1 MNIAGALKRLLRQ
14 PWLFTALVGL
24 CGGLAMLALYVLQ
37 PVALQRLDLRIYDAL
52 LPLRRQSEPSL
63 VPLVID
69 IDEESLA
76 RYGQWP
82 WPRYLVAD
90 LVDRLAQNGAASI
103 GLDIMFAEP
112 DRTSPA
118 SMREGLYRDRG
129 VTLEIVGLPSY
140 LGDFDTL
147 LAASVRA
154 APVVLGAFARYA
166 GEPHSGPMPQP
177 PAMIARGGKDAHPF
191 DAYLPTAPGAVL
203 PLPQFFAEAPVGFV
217 NVSPD
222 ADGLVRQVPLLLR
235 LGDAVY
241 PSLALQALMGALG
254 TDALRLYTGPD
265 GLFSV
270 AAGEFKIPVSREGYM
285 LVLSGGAAYL
295 SVYKR
300 RQGAGWQCKA
310 G

>member
-14 PWLFTALVGL
+14 PWLFTAFVGL

-52 LPLRRQSEPSL
+52 LPLRRQSEPSP

-129 VTLEIVGLPSY
+129 VTLEIVGLPSF
-140 LGDFDTL
+140 LTDFDTL

-154 APVVLGAFARYA
+154 APLVLGAFARYA
-166 GEPHSGPMPQP
+166 GEPYSGPLPQP
-177 PAMIARGGKDAHPF
+177 PAMIARGGKDAPPF
-191 DAYLPTAPGAVL
+191 DAYLQSAAGAVL
-203 PLPQFFAEAPVGFV
+203 PLPELFAEAPVGFV

-241 PSLALQALMGALG
+241 PSLALQALMRALG

-285 LVLSGGAAYL
+285 LVPFQGG
-295 SVYKR
+295 
-300 RQGAGWQCKA
+300 GIPIGI
-310 G
+310 